1 MAKTLGPHRD
11 CRVVVQVTA
20 EEKDNWMNMIDDTIY
35 DNLSEMIRGLMNDS
49 VIALAEAKERY
60 GAKDEENEQSYMY
73 L

>member
-20 EEKDNWMNMIDDTIY
+20 EEKNNWMDMIDDTIY
-35 DNLSEMIRGLMNDS
+35 SNLSEMIRGLMNDS

-60 GAKDEENEQSYMY
+60 GAKDEENK
-73 L
+73 

>member
-1 MAKTLGPHRD
+1 MTKTLGPHRD

-60 GAKDEENEQSYMY
+60 GAKDEENK
-73 L
+73 